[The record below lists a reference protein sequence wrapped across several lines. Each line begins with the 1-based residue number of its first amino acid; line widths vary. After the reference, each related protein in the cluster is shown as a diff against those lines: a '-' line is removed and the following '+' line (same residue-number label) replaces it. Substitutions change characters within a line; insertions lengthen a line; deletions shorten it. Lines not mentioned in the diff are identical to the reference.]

1 MWKPR
6 DSVFLIIYLGPLCC
20 FPIQRTDT
28 MRAEDKSPA
37 DTDHLTVRATP
48 QPVWTDGPD
57 IKLSIKEKKREGID
71 VGRGGYFFFL

>member
-57 IKLSIKEKKREGID
+57 IKLSIKEKK
-71 VGRGGYFFFL
+71 GRGLMWEGGVIFSL